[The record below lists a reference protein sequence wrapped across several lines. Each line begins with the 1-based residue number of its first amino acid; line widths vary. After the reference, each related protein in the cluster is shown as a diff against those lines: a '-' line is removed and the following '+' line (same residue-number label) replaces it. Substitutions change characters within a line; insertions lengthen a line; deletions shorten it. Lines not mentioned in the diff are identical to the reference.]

1 MFRGK
6 STWIWN
12 RPTNYKEFI
21 KKLQINHSKD
31 VEARNIMYEKLT
43 SLHRVQN
50 KIIQTVDSIERY
62 SYGTNDEVIYK
73 REEIKC
79 INTMKQCKRKQHK
92 RS

>member
-21 KKLQINHSKD
+21 KKLQINHSKN

-43 SLHRVQN
+43 RLHRVHD
-50 KIIQTVDSIERY
+50 KIIQTMDSIERY
-62 SYGTNDEVIYK
+62 SYGTNDKIIYEK
-73 REEIKC
+73 EEIKC
-79 INTMKQCKRKQHK
+79 INTRKQYKRKQHK